1 MLMDQK
7 QNAIQKQNSNSI
19 TQLQRVQ
26 LRRPTCTLEGRLE
39 SLICPDQNDLHQCT
53 ASDTEYREGDHQQ
66 HRFDVAWF
74 LACAEEVRA
83 PAEKDQHIPFD
94 IVHYSN
100 GPRKDLPDIP
110 RLSQN
115 IDNRRRASPLLGRL
129 TRRAST
135 PCNTRLLPVKQ
146 PAMYRKLAKYLAGT
160 FSVATEMMNPMIATV
175 IDMVICQPRSL
186 ILSLLYAMAKVTRA
200 PIRYGGAVQTRVI
213 VLEPRLNP
221 RTIDG

>member
-135 PCNTRLLPVKQ
+135 PC
-146 PAMYRKLAKYLAGT
+146 KYQTIAREAACDVQEAGE
-160 FSVATEMMNPMIATV
+160 VPGW
-175 IDMVICQPRSL
+175 D
-186 ILSLLYAMAKVTRA
+186 
-200 PIRYGGAVQTRVI
+200 VQRCNGND
-213 VLEPRLNP
+213 ESYDR
-221 RTIDG
+221 DGH